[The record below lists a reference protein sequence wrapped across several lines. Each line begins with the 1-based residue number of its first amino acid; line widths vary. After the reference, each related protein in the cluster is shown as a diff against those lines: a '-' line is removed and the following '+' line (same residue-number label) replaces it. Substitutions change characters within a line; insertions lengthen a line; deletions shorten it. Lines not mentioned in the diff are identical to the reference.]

1 MSDAILYVC
10 SLNSA
15 LTTEEQL
22 ARCADDYLQQK
33 PGTIPCDAVTRSAYG
48 KPSLTEYPVEC
59 SVSHTGEI
67 FAAVLQSKE
76 AGPVGLDIQAE
87 RPVDCLKIAKRFFQE
102 EEYLYVVKTG
112 PAGFYRVW
120 TRKEALTKYLG
131 LPLGQTLSKYSVA
144 SPEGLHEQVGG
155 VQFIDFEISSGI
167 SASIAVKAGCTVN
180 LCRREM
186 NEKQY

>member
-1 MSDAILYVC
+1 MRDAVLYVC
-10 SLNSA
+10 SLKSA

-33 PGTIPCDAVTRSAYG
+33 PGTIPSTAVTRSGYG
-48 KPSLTEYPVEC
+48 KPLLAGYPVEC
-59 SVSHTGEI
+59 SVSHTGDV

-76 AGPVGLDIQAE
+76 SGPVGLDIQAE
-87 RPVDCLKIAKRFFQE
+87 RPADCLKIAKRYFQE

-144 SPEGLHEQVGG
+144 TSEGLPAQLCG
-155 VQFIDFEISSGI
+155 VHFIDFEISSGI
-167 SASIAVKAGCTVN
+167 PAAIAVKAGCTVD
-180 LCRREM
+180 LCRKEM